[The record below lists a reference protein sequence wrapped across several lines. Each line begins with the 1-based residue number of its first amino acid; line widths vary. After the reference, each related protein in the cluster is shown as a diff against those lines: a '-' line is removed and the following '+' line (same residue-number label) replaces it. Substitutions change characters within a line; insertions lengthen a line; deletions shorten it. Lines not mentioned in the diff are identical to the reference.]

1 MRDNTGILVLVGG
14 IVIVLAVAIRQN
26 LSRDISDIVTLAK
39 IGRHNAEYQL
49 SPDRRKPI
57 TVTDKEVGLRQLYP
71 TFFNNFSREDWNEFW
86 DIIYGAHPLIN
97 FSNEKLPAADRNL
110 SVAEVQDAL
119 MKRYPEAFSQFGSD
133 NWRLFWKEIF
143 GITDYKIQFTGEDEW
158 MQKQKDKQ
166 DAKLDRKIQ
175 MDRQKVSS
183 TVEKVREEIG
193 N

>member
-1 MRDNTGILVLVGG
+1 
-14 IVIVLAVAIRQN
+14 
-26 LSRDISDIVTLAK
+26 
-39 IGRHNAEYQL
+39 
-49 SPDRRKPI
+49 
-57 TVTDKEVGLRQLYP
+57 
-71 TFFNNFSREDWNEFW
+71 
-86 DIIYGAHPLIN
+86 
-97 FSNEKLPAADRNL
+97 
-110 SVAEVQDAL
+110 VAEVQDAL